1 MRSALAN
8 VAALLLAVVFLVAG
22 SGLLLSLL
30 PLRAQAEGMPSVL
43 IGLIGSAYFL
53 GMMIG
58 CLAAP
63 IFIREFGHIR
73 AFVASAALMTAI
85 PLAHALIIEPIT
97 WIVLRVAAGFC
108 IATLYSVIDSWLNEK
123 APNAY
128 RGRVLAVYNIVNYAA
143 TAFGQQFM
151 RFYSPQSFELFSVA
165 AVLVSLAAMPV
176 AMTRAAAPPV
186 PASPRLRL
194 RWLYKLSPVGVI
206 VTFGTG
212 LANGAFWSLAPT
224 YGTDAGLSPAGVASF
239 VTASLLGVTISL
251 WPLGRLSDKI
261 DRRKVIIM
269 ATGAASIVGAAIV
282 STRLLGMESPY
293 LLYTLAFMFGFSALP
308 SYALA
313 SAHANDFAEPQDLVE
328 VSTALLLVF
337 TIGAVIGP
345 LLASTLM
352 NVFGSKALFGY
363 TAFVHLLMALLTL
376 RRMKMRVAKPP
387 AERGAFVSV
396 PGTSPNAVG
405 LNPRLKAD
413 EDMKTSSSPSVS

>member
-8 VAALLLAVVFLVAG
+8 VAALLFAVVFLVAG
-22 SGLLLSLL
+22 GGLLLSLL
-30 PLRAQAEGMPSVL
+30 PLRAQAEGMPSVV

-53 GMMIG
+53 GMMFG

-63 IFIREFGHIR
+63 VFIREFGHIR

-85 PLAHALIIEPIT
+85 PLAHVLVIEPVT
-97 WIVLRVAAGFC
+97 WIILRVLAGFC

-128 RGRVLAVYNIVNYAA
+128 RGQVLAIYNIVNYAG
-143 TAFGQQFM
+143 TAVGQQFM
-151 RFYSPQSFELFSVA
+151 RLYTPQSYELFSVA
-165 AVLVSLAAMPV
+165 AILVSLAAMPV

-186 PASPRLRL
+186 PESPRLRL
-194 RWLYKLSPVGVI
+194 RWLYRLSPVGVI

-224 YGTDAGLSPAGVASF
+224 YATDAGLTPAGVASF
-239 VTASLLGVTISL
+239 VTASLIGVTVSL
-251 WPLGRLSDKI
+251 WPMGRLSDRI
-261 DRRKVIIM
+261 DRRKVIVA
-269 ATGAASIVGAAIV
+269 ATGAASLVGLAII
-282 STRLLGMESPY
+282 STRFLGMESPL
-293 LLYTLAFMFGFSALP
+293 LLYALAFLFGFAALP

-345 LLASTLM
+345 LIASTFM
-352 NVFGSKALFGY
+352 NLFGSKALFGY
-363 TAFVHLLMALLTL
+363 TALVHLMMALLTF
-376 RRMKMRVAKPP
+376 RRMRMRTAKPP

-405 LNPRLKAD
+405 LNPRLRAEGEAKGGA
-413 EDMKTSSSPSVS
+413 SPSVS